1 MQEISLLV
9 ERAETEGRARIFLD
23 SSMALESSEKICPQ
37 CGSLKCLE
45 LSSLAS
51 RQTQTPLALWEWG
64 GSTMGITCDVFLQEN
79 MSSLY
84 K

>member
-1 MQEISLLV
+1 MV
-9 ERAETEGRARIFLD
+9 ERAETEARARIFLD

-51 RQTQTPLALWEWG
+51 GHTNTTCPLGVGWQHYG
-64 GSTMGITCDVFLQEN
+64 HYM
-79 MSSLY
+79 
-84 K
+84 